1 VNQIQDILQWVLLAS
16 YFLPAVVLMAFA
28 TNLYLMLFFFAR
40 RRQDAGREQAAIM
53 EEFKTQFD
61 KETLPSVVTQ
71 VPIYNEMNVAERI
84 LRAAADMDYPSG
96 KHTIQVLDDST
107 DETRDIVDQTAE
119 DLRSQGV
126 LIDVVRRSDRIGFK
140 AGALDHGMQQTDA
153 DFLAIFDADFIPPR
167 DFLLRTLPILL
178 IREDVGMV
186 QARWGHINANGS
198 LLTKAQGIGI
208 DGHFTIEQPARA
220 WNNLF
225 MNFNGTA
232 GLWRRQA
239 IVDAGGWEHD
249 TLTEDMDLSYRSQ
262 LVNWKPFFL
271 WDLVVPAELPDSIN
285 AFKSQQFRWAK
296 GSIQTAM
303 KLVPRVFK
311 SDKPLLAKVQSVFHM
326 THYCIHPIMLWLS
339 IMALPVM
346 FLTPFRNTPITFS
359 VLFALI
365 LLTTMAP
372 SFLYGVSQC
381 CLYKSGWQR
390 PRYLPFLT
398 FLGIGIALSN
408 SRAVLQALR
417 GKESEFV
424 RTPKKGDKTLLSYTV
439 EMPFLALIELALGLY
454 CFVSLT
460 FYFQEGEY
468 IIGPFLALY
477 AIGFSAVG
485 ILTLKHTFEEWRTAT
500 RLMKPKPA

>member
-1 VNQIQDILQWVLLAS
+1 MNQIQDILQWVLLAS

-28 TNLYLMLFFFAR
+28 TNLYFMLFFFAR
-40 RRQDAGREQAAIM
+40 RRRQASSAQAAIM
-53 EEFKTQFD
+53 AEYKSRYT
-61 KETLPSVVTQ
+61 KETLPPVVTQ

-84 LRAAADMDYPSG
+84 LRAAAAMDYPAG

-107 DETRDIVDQTAE
+107 DETRDIVDRTAE
-119 DLRSQGV
+119 DLRNQGV
-126 LIDVVRRSDRIGFK
+126 LIDVVRRDNRIGFK
-140 AGALDHGMQQTDA
+140 AGALDHAMQKTDA
-153 DFLAIFDADFIPPR
+153 EFLAIFDADFVPPR
-167 DFLLRTLPILL
+167 DFLLRTMPILL
-178 IREDVGMV
+178 IREDVGLV
-186 QARWGHINANGS
+186 QARWGHLNANGS

-239 IVDAGGWEHD
+239 ILDAGGWEHD

-296 GSIQTAM
+296 GSIQTAI
-303 KLVPRVFK
+303 KLVPRVFR

-326 THYCIHPIMLWLS
+326 AHYSIHPIMLWLS

-346 FLTPFRNTPITFS
+346 FLTPFRNTPVTFS
-359 VLFALI
+359 ILFILI

-372 SFLYGVSQC
+372 SFLYAVSQC
-381 CLYKSGWQR
+381 CLYKSGWKR
-390 PRYLPFLT
+390 LRYLPVLT

-408 SRAVLQALR
+408 SRAVFQALR

-424 RTPKKGDKTLLSYTV
+424 RTPKKGDQMLLSYTV
-439 EMPFLALIELALGLY
+439 QMPFLAIIELLLGMY
-454 CFVSLT
+454 CFISLK

-468 IIGPFLALY
+468 LVGPFLALY
-477 AIGFSAVG
+477 AIGFTAVG
-485 ILTLKHTFEEWRTAT
+485 FLTLKHTFEEWRTAE
-500 RLMKPKPA
+500 RLIKPNPA